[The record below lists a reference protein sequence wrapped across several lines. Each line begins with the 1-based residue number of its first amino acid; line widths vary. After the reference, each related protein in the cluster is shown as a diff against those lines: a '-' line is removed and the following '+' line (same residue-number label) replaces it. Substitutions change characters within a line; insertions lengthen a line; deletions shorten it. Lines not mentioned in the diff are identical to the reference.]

1 MTTLPVFTLA
11 QLLEVENDP
20 RLLEF
25 SCAATG
31 VLLWPHIRTVFI
43 RMAMS
48 DLLYGTPLDGSVSKG
63 VPARRALATMVRS
76 VARNAAFLVSGR
88 AQADVCL
95 LTSGI
100 GNQIVDG
107 CALNR
112 LSDHFA
118 LAYGPQTITVE
129 DHFHW
134 QWPRSR
140 HNDRVMLHAPLQAWN
155 VIGAR
160 LKCNDRH
167 RRQAAQLVDL
177 VADRAATLL
186 SWRPGPAREAA
197 LVTMLAQKIAG
208 MPQQM
213 CFYEAMLKAVRPKV
227 LLIIGACYGPSATLV
242 QAARRRGVVTV
253 EYQHGAI
260 SPGHDGYNFGSV
272 LRESAAYRA
281 SLPDHFLSYGAW
293 WHGTV
298 NAPVQMHEVG
308 NPHRSFRLERLGSQ
322 KQLPK
327 DSILI
332 LADGTEFG
340 IYVDLARNISREMS
354 KSGLRVVIRPHPLE
368 RVSVAQQYG
377 VCLDN
382 LIYIDQNDDL
392 YTSLLGAHVV
402 VSELS
407 TGLFEAVGIVDKL
420 FMWDTAKARFAF
432 PTLPFESFNCAKQL
446 LALLG
451 DDTAGRLPSEVRDGM
466 WSMAWKNNYAR
477 FLAAGGVGVEQTDV

>member
-20 RLLEF
+20 RLLDF

-63 VPARRALATMVRS
+63 VPVRRALATMVRS
-76 VARNAAFLVSGR
+76 IARNAAFLVSSR

-107 CALNR
+107 RALNR

-134 QWPRSR
+134 QWPRAR
-140 HNDRVMLHAPLQAWN
+140 QNDRVMLHAPLQAWN
-155 VIGAR
+155 AIGAR
-160 LKCNDRH
+160 LQCNDRH
-167 RRQAAQLVDL
+167 RRQAAQLVGV
-177 VADRAATLL
+177 VADSAATLL
-186 SWRPGPAREAA
+186 DWRPGPAREAA
-197 LVTMLAQKIAG
+197 LVTMLAHKIAG

-213 CFYEAMLKAVRPKV
+213 CAYDAMLKAVRPKV
-227 LLIIGACYGPSATLV
+227 LMMIGACYGPSATLV
-242 QAARRRGVVTV
+242 RAARTRGVVTA

-260 SPGHDGYNFGSV
+260 APGHDGYNFGTV

-281 SLPDHFLSYGAW
+281 SLPDHFLSYGSW

-298 NAPVQMHEVG
+298 NAPVRKYAVG
-308 NPHRSFRLERLGSQ
+308 NPHRTFRLERLGTQ
-322 KQLPK
+322 RQRPK

-340 IYVDLARNISREMS
+340 IYVDLARNIALEMR
-354 KSGLRVVIRPHPLE
+354 KLGFRVVIRPHPLE
-368 RVSVAQQYG
+368 RVSVTQQYG

-382 LIYIDQNDDL
+382 LIYIDQSDDL
-392 YTSLLGAHVV
+392 YTSLLEAHAV

-420 FMWDTAKARFAF
+420 FMWDTTKARFAF
-432 PTLPFESFNCAKQL
+432 PTLPFESFNCPEQL
-446 LALLG
+446 SALLS
-451 DDTAGRLPSEVRDGM
+451 DDAVGRLPSEVRDGM
-466 WSMAWKNNYAR
+466 WSRAWRSKYAG
-477 FLAAGGVGVEQTDV
+477 FLAACGVGVEQTDV

>member
-1 MTTLPVFTLA
+1 MTTLPAFTLA

-25 SCAATG
+25 RCARTG
-31 VLLWPHIRTVFI
+31 VLLWPYVRTVFI

-63 VPARRALATMVRS
+63 VPARRALATMARS
-76 VARNAAFLVSGR
+76 VARNAAFLASGR
-88 AQADVCL
+88 ARADVCL

-107 CALNR
+107 RALNR

-118 LAYGPQTITVE
+118 LAHGPQTITVE
-129 DHFHW
+129 DHFQW
-134 QWPRSR
+134 QWTRVR
-140 HNDRVMLHAPLQAWN
+140 HNGRVMLHAPLQAWN

-160 LKCNDRH
+160 LHRNDLH
-167 RRQAAQLVDL
+167 RRQAAQVVD
-177 VADRAATLL
+177 VAAGSAATLL
-186 SWRPGPAREAA
+186 DWRPGPAREAA
-197 LVTMLAQKIAG
+197 LVAMLAQKIAG
-208 MPQQM
+208 MTQQLRS
-213 CFYEAMLKAVRPKV
+213 YHAMLSAIRPKV
-227 LLIIGACYGPSATLV
+227 LLMIGACYGPSATLV
-242 QAARRRGVVTV
+242 QVARVRGVVTA

-260 SPGHDGYNFGSV
+260 APGHDGYNFGNA
-272 LRESAAYRA
+272 LRDSAAYRA

-298 NAPVQMHEVG
+298 NAPVRMHAVG
-308 NPHRSFRLERLGSQ
+308 NPHRAFRLERLGAQ
-322 KQLPK
+322 AQRPK
-327 DSILI
+327 DSVLI

-340 IYVDLARNISREMS
+340 IYVELARNIARKMR

-368 RVSVAQQYG
+368 RVLVAQQYG
-377 VCLDN
+377 VCIDN

-392 YTSLLGAHVV
+392 YTSLLEAHAV

-407 TGLFEAVGIVDKL
+407 TGLFEAVGIADKL

-432 PTLPFESFNCAKQL
+432 PTLPFESFTCAEQL

-451 DDTAGRLPSEVRDGM
+451 DDAAGRLPSEVRDGM
-466 WSMAWKNNYAR
+466 WATAWRRNYAR
-477 FLAAGGVGVEQTDV
+477 FLAACGVEVEDPSV